1 MKTDISQIENLHKY
15 SHNAM
20 ATVFELLIQCDD
32 LDYSEKASWEAFQE
46 IDRLEEELS
55 RFNPNSEISRINNS
69 KPSEKLILSPD
80 TFECI
85 RQALEVNVLTL
96 GAFDITYKEGSHRV
110 APYNLILN
118 EEEKSLV
125 RLNDDTY
132 IDLGGIG
139 KGYAVEKVEEILRE
153 WGITNTLINGGFS
166 TIKALDSPLGFEGWP
181 ISISDPCE
189 NSGTIIKF
197 TLKDYSVSGSG
208 LKKGMH
214 IINPLT
220 GEPAISKSGTW
231 AVAKS
236 AMVSDA
242 LSTAFMVMDNDK
254 VKNICEEND
263 GFLAV
268 ILDADYYNTKNI
280 FLAGNRTIIN
290 LTA

>member
-20 ATVFELLIQCDD
+20 ATVFELYIQCDD
-32 LDYSEKASWEAFQE
+32 QDYSEMMAWEAFQE
-46 IDRLEEELS
+46 IDRLEEKLS
-55 RFNPNSEISRINNS
+55 RFKPNSEISRINNS

-96 GAFDITYKEGSHRV
+96 GAFDITYKEGSHRS
-110 APYNLILN
+110 ATYNLILN
-118 EEEKSLV
+118 EEEKSIV
-125 RLNDDTY
+125 RLNHDTN
-132 IDLGGIG
+132 IDPGGVG
-139 KGYAVEKVEEILRE
+139 KGYAVEKVEEIVRE

-166 TIKALDSPLGFEGWP
+166 TIKAVGSPLGFKGWP

-189 NSGTIIKF
+189 NSATIFKF

-220 GEPAISKSGTW
+220 REPAISKSGTW
-231 AVAKS
+231 AIAKS
-236 AMVSDA
+236 AIVSDA

-280 FLAGNRTIIN
+280 FLAGNSTIIN
-290 LTA
+290 ITA